1 MKTIQ
6 RTALLA
12 LIFMICAAPTISFD
26 AMAPARVDIPSHIQS
41 IALFDRSHSTSNV
54 VNFLEKGLI
63 AAIEG
68 EPAPLPRICLTGIY
82 DQLNQ
87 GSMVTAVKTNLS
99 GKRPGSGLDFP
110 PPMDWQE
117 VNDLC
122 RQFNT
127 DALIVLEIFHMQLLS
142 DRAEVKTGLRLYDPG
157 TQTIIDEV
165 QYFHDAGWR
174 KPTTLEGVIVRL
186 ANKDEAMHEASYSA
200 GRIYAN
206 RITPS
211 WYRVERKYY
220 KRSRRNPDMA
230 EGARMMEVNNWDA
243 AIEALTRAY
252 DTGRRK
258 TKGRAA
264 HNLAVIHEILG
275 QNEKALEWAQTAW
288 GKHRNRKSRDYAEIL
303 RQRINEVALIKAQE
317 SN

>member
-1 MKTIQ
+1 MRTIQ

-12 LIFMICAAPTISFD
+12 LIFVICAAPTISFD

-41 IALFDRSHSTSNV
+41 IALFDRSHSTNKV

-68 EPAPLPRICLTGIY
+68 EPAPLPRICLTGIHE
-82 DQLNQ
+82 QLNQ
-87 GSMVTAVKTNLS
+87 GSTVTAIRTNLS
-99 GKRPGSGLDFP
+99 TKRPGSGLNFP
-110 PPMDWQE
+110 LPMDWQE
-117 VNDLC
+117 VSDLC

-127 DALIVLEIFHMQLLS
+127 DALIALEIFDMQLLS
-142 DRAEVKTGLRLYDPG
+142 DRAEVKTGFRLYDPH
-157 TQTIIDEV
+157 TQTVIDEV
-165 QYFHDAGWR
+165 HYFHNAGWR
-174 KPTTLEGVIVRL
+174 KPTTLEGIIVRL
-186 ANKDEAMHEASYSA
+186 ANEDEAMHEASYGA

-206 RITPS
+206 RITPT
-211 WYRVERKYY
+211 WYRVDRKYY

-230 EGARMMEVNNWDA
+230 EGARMMEVNDWDA
-243 AIEALTRAY
+243 ALESLTRAY
-252 DTGRRK
+252 DNGRRK

-288 GKHRNRKSRDYAEIL
+288 GRHKNRKSREYAEIL
-303 RQRINEVALIKAQE
+303 RHRINEVALIKAQE
-317 SN
+317 NQ